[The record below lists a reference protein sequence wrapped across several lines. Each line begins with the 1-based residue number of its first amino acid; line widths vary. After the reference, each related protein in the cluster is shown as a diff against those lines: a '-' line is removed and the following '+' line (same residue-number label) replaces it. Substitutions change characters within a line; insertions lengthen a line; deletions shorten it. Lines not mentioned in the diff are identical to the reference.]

1 MNWDSWRSHGW
12 IFAYCYWTCLYFS
25 LFLWI
30 VILLSGI
37 CKLKHK
43 NLKKLFKNLGFSSP
57 DREKSTVSAYA
68 LCVVR
73 GSGRHGLVL
82 TVYRSCCGAVY
93 CNRSCLFVGLYVC
106 RSVTTIT
113 QNCVHRSSPNLVCRW
128 RYIYIDHLHSS
139 WLNFGVPRP
148 RERNLRRVE
157 IFWLRLTTT
166 ATAQCLRLLW
176 ALFCVIKQPEA
187 QFQTQSFKCSVLYVR
202 CGDWWC

>member
-1 MNWDSWRSHGW
+1 MRHKTGYRGLLKWVFRKKNLKKNWKPSKDRILGVFTYCVTNSIKLIFKYEWDSWRSHGW
-12 IFAYCYWTCLYFS
+12 IFAYWTCLYFS

-30 VILLSGI
+30 VILLSGM
-37 CKLKHK
+37 LKHK

-113 QNCVHRSSPNLVCRW
+113 RNCVHRSSPNLVC
-128 RYIYIDHLHSS
+128 I
-139 WLNFGVPRP
+139 
-148 RERNLRRVE
+148 
-157 IFWLRLTTT
+157 
-166 ATAQCLRLLW
+166 
-176 ALFCVIKQPEA
+176 VIISTPA
-187 QFQTQSFKCSVLYVR
+187 
-202 CGDWWC
+202 D